1 MIITKITKLLTKA
14 LELVNR
20 ISDVLTYILT
30 GYAKAE
36 EKKAE
41 FDDNLSRYARY
52 ILIGAL
58 SCGVALI
65 LIFIIKKIVKCAKK
79 RKAKKIQRAIERQQA
94 LEM

>member
-20 ISDVLTYILT
+20 ISDVLT
-30 GYAKAE
+30 
-36 EKKAE
+36 
-41 FDDNLSRYARY
+41 Y